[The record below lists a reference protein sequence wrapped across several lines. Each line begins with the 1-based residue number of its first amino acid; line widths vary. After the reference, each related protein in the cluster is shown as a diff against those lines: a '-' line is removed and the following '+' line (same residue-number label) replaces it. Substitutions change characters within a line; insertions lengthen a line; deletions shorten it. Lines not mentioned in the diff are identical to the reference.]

1 MKHANYTNAKKVIP
15 TKVFT
20 VFSILT
26 PEPHSK
32 PVYIS
37 TTTMSVQ
44 KRIQDLVNAA
54 KNPKVTRQYAQK
66 LSVWIRMMIE
76 QGQTCGFRIDGQFE
90 SNAEALELQQKLMDA
105 NDELLMTRT
114 IARYRLKQVVIEENS

>member
-1 MKHANYTNAKKVIP
+1 MTHANYINTKKVLP
-15 TKVFT
+15 PKVFT

-37 TTTMSVQ
+37 TTSMPVQ

-54 KNPKVTRQYAQK
+54 KNPKVERQYAQK
-66 LSVWIRMMIE
+66 LSAWFRLMIE

-90 SNAEALELQQKLMDA
+90 SNAEALELQQKLMDS

-114 IARYRLKQVVIEENS
+114 IARYRLKQVKIEEIV